1 MARTH
6 RSSVTPVLMIG
17 SHHWSGPAAFTTHG
31 VGVTTTSGS
40 PNRALNRH
48 PLLSGHILAGGSSLG
63 SPTGAPPSA
72 HRRIVSFWSSVSEIS
87 LMNFCMP
94 TVLSTN
100 HGGISP
106 AATLVRM
113 ERTHGRTSGYLSR
126 DIGAILP
133 G

>member
-1 MARTH
+1 MTRTH

-40 PNRALNRH
+40 PNRPLNRH

-72 HRRIVSFWSSVSEIS
+72 HRRIVSFCSSVSGIS
-87 LMNFCMP
+87 PAATL
-94 TVLSTN
+94 N

-106 AATLVRM
+106 AATLVLI
-113 ERTHGRTSGYLSR
+113 ERTHGRASR
-126 DIGAILP
+126 
-133 G
+133 